1 MQTLIKNGQV
11 IDPAN
16 QLNGPFDIL
25 INNRKIEA
33 IEPQGKIS
41 GSKLKDVPVID
52 AKNCVVAPGF
62 CDMHVHFREPG
73 HEYKETIET
82 GSASAAA
89 GGFSTVA
96 VMPNTSPVNDN
107 RSITEL
113 IFSQA
118 KKTNLVNVLPI
129 GAITKGLKGESLSD
143 MGELKEA
150 GCIGYS
156 DDGRPVMNSEL
167 MRRAFEYSRMF
178 GLPCIQHSEILDLT
192 REGCMNEGIISTELG
207 LKGMPVEAEDIMVFR
222 DICLLRKTGGRLH
235 VAHISSGGAVELVR
249 QAKAKG
255 LPVTC
260 EVAPHHFTLTEE
272 ACRNYDTNAKMS
284 PPLRTHEDLE
294 LIKEGLRDGTIDI
307 IATDHAPHD
316 VADKQM
322 EFSKA
327 CFGIVG
333 LETALPLTLKM
344 VDEKVITLQKAVDL
358 LTHQPCRLFNLD
370 KGTLGVG
377 KDADI
382 VIFNPKTQYAI
393 EPEKFK
399 SRSKNSPYKGW
410 KVRGKVLHTLV
421 AGKTIYSAYMDNL
434 SNSANP

>member
-16 QLNGPFDIL
+16 QVDGFFDIL
-25 INNRKIEA
+25 INGNSIEA
-33 IEPQGKIS
+33 VEPQGKLSENDNSEI
-41 GSKLKDVPVID
+41 KIVD
-52 AKNCVVAPGF
+52 ATGCVVAPGF

-89 GGFSTVA
+89 GGFTTVA

-107 RSITEL
+107 RSVTEL
-113 IFSQA
+113 ILKQA
-118 KKTNLVNVLPI
+118 EKTALVNILPI
-129 GAITKGLKGESLSD
+129 GAITKGLKGETLSD
-143 MGELKEA
+143 MGELKES

-156 DDGRPVMNSEL
+156 DDGRPVMDSEL
-167 MRRAFEYSRMF
+167 MRRALQYSRMF
-178 GLPCIQHSEILDLT
+178 DLPCIQHSEILDLT
-192 REGCMNEGIISTELG
+192 RGGSMNEGIVSAELG

-222 DICLLRKTGGRLH
+222 DICLLPKTGGRLH

-272 ACRNYDTNAKMS
+272 ACRDYDTNAKMS
-284 PPLRTHEDLE
+284 PPLRTDEDIE
-294 LIKEGLRDGTIDI
+294 LIKEGLKDGTIDI

-316 VADKQM
+316 LADKQV
-322 EFSKA
+322 EFSNA

-344 VDEKVITLQKAVDL
+344 VDEGIISLQRAVDL
-358 LTHQPCRLFNLD
+358 LTQQPCRIFNLD

-382 VIFNPKTQYAI
+382 VIFDPNVKYAI
-393 EPEKFK
+393 DPEKFR

-410 KVRGKVLHTLV
+410 KVRGKVIHTFV
-421 AGKTIYSAYMDNL
+421 AGKSVYSDQ
-434 SNSANP
+434 SK

>member
-118 KKTNLVNVLPI
+118 KKTNLVNVFPI

-156 DDGRPVMNSEL
+156 DDGRPVMDSEL

-192 REGCMNEGIISTELG
+192 HEGCMNEGIVSTELG

-421 AGKTIYSAYMDNL
+421 AGKTIYSAYNG
-434 SNSANP
+434 

>member
-1 MQTLIKNGQV
+1 MQSLIKNGRV

-16 QLNGPFDIL
+16 KLDGFFDIL
-25 INNRKIEA
+25 IEGEIIEA
-33 IEPQGKIS
+33 VEPKGKIS
-41 GSKLKDVPVID
+41 GNKLKDIPVID

-82 GSASAAA
+82 GSASASA

-107 RSITEL
+107 ASVTEL
-113 IFSQA
+113 ILSQA
-118 KKTNLVNVLPI
+118 SKTSLVNILPI
-129 GAITKGLKGESLSD
+129 GAISRGLKGETLSD

-150 GCIGYS
+150 GCIAYS
-156 DDGRPVMNSEL
+156 DDGRPVMDSEL

-178 GLPCIQHSEILDLT
+178 DLPCVQHSEILDLT
-192 REGCMNEGIISTELG
+192 RDGCMNEGIVSTELG
-207 LKGMPVEAEDIMVFR
+207 LKGMPTEAEDIMVFR
-222 DICLLRKTGGRLH
+222 DICLLTKTGGRLH

-272 ACRNYDTNAKMS
+272 ACRDYDTNSKMS
-284 PPLRTHEDLE
+284 PPLRTHDDLK
-294 LIKEGLRDGTIDI
+294 LIKEGLKDGTIDI

-316 VADKQM
+316 IVDKQV

-344 VDEKVITLQKAVDL
+344 VEEKVISLNKAVDL
-358 LTHQPCRLFNLD
+358 LTHQPCRIFNLD

-377 KDADI
+377 KKADI
-382 VIFNPKTQYAI
+382 VIFNPQKLFTI
-393 EPEKFK
+393 EPENFK

-410 KVRGKVLHTLV
+410 EVRGKVLYTLV
-421 AGKTIYSAYMDNL
+421 AGKIVYS
-434 SNSANP
+434 SPK

>member
-118 KKTNLVNVLPI
+118 KKTNLVNVFPI

-156 DDGRPVMNSEL
+156 DDGRPVMDSEL

-370 KGTLGVG
+370 KGSLGVG
-377 KDADI
+377 RDADI
-382 VIFNPKTQYAI
+382 VIFNPKTQYTI

-421 AGKTIYSAYMDNL
+421 AGKTIYSAYNE
-434 SNSANP
+434 

>member
-25 INNRKIEA
+25 INNRIIEA

-118 KKTNLVNVLPI
+118 KKTNLVNIFPI

-156 DDGRPVMNSEL
+156 DDGRPVMDSEL

-307 IATDHAPHD
+307 IATDHAPHGL
-316 VADKQM
+316 ADKQM

-358 LTHQPCRLFNLD
+358 LTQQPCRLFNLD
-370 KGTLGVG
+370 KGNLGVG

-421 AGKTIYSAYMDNL
+421 AGKTIYSAYNG
-434 SNSANP
+434 

>member
-16 QLNGPFDIL
+16 QLNGLFDIL

-118 KKTNLVNVLPI
+118 KKTNLVNVFPI

-156 DDGRPVMNSEL
+156 DDGRPVMDSEL

-316 VADKQM
+316 LADKQM

-344 VDEKVITLQKAVDL
+344 VDEKVITSQKAVDL
-358 LTHQPCRLFNLD
+358 LTHQPCSLFNLD
-370 KGTLGVG
+370 KGNLGVG

-382 VIFNPKTQYAI
+382 VIFNPKTQYTI

-421 AGKTIYSAYMDNL
+421 AGKTVYSA
-434 SNSANP
+434 SNE

>member
-16 QLNGPFDIL
+16 QLDGSFDIL
-25 INNRKIEA
+25 INNGKIEA

-156 DDGRPVMNSEL
+156 DDGRPVMDSEL

-192 REGCMNEGIISTELG
+192 QGGCMNEGIISTELG

-316 VADKQM
+316 LADKQM

-358 LTHQPCRLFNLD
+358 LTQQPCRLFNLN
-370 KGTLGVG
+370 KGNLGVG

-382 VIFNPKTQYAI
+382 VIFNPKTQYTI

-421 AGKTIYSAYMDNL
+421 AGKTVYSAYNE
-434 SNSANP
+434 

>member
-16 QLNGPFDIL
+16 QLDGSFDIL
-25 INNRKIEA
+25 INNGKIEA

-156 DDGRPVMNSEL
+156 DDGRPVMDSEL

-192 REGCMNEGIISTELG
+192 QGGCMNEGIISTELG

-307 IATDHAPHD
+307 IATDHAPHGL
-316 VADKQM
+316 ADKQM

-358 LTHQPCRLFNLD
+358 LTQQPCRLFNLD
-370 KGTLGVG
+370 KGNLGVG

-382 VIFNPKTQYAI
+382 VIFNPKTQYTI

-421 AGKTIYSAYMDNL
+421 AGKTVYSAYNE
-434 SNSANP
+434 

>member
-16 QLNGPFDIL
+16 QVDGSFDIL
-25 INNRKIEA
+25 INGNSIEA
-33 IEPQGKIS
+33 VEPQGQLSENDNSEIKI
-41 GSKLKDVPVID
+41 VD
-52 AKNCVVAPGF
+52 ATGCVVAPGF

-89 GGFSTVA
+89 GGFTTVA

-107 RSITEL
+107 RSVTEL
-113 IFSQA
+113 ILKQA
-118 KKTNLVNVLPI
+118 EKTALVNILPI
-129 GAITKGLKGESLSD
+129 GAITKGLKGETLSD
-143 MGELKEA
+143 MGELKES

-156 DDGRPVMNSEL
+156 DDGRPVMDSEL
-167 MRRAFEYSRMF
+167 MRRALEYSRMF
-178 GLPCIQHSEILDLT
+178 DLPCIQHSEILDLT
-192 REGCMNEGIISTELG
+192 RGGSMNEGIVSAELG

-222 DICLLRKTGGRLH
+222 DICLLPKTGGRLH

-272 ACRNYDTNAKMS
+272 ACRDYDTNAKMS
-284 PPLRTHEDLE
+284 PPLRTDEDIE
-294 LIKEGLRDGTIDI
+294 LIKEGLKDGTIDI

-316 VADKQM
+316 LADKQV
-322 EFSKA
+322 EFSNA

-344 VDEKVITLQKAVDL
+344 VDEGIISLQRAVDL
-358 LTHQPCRLFNLD
+358 LTQQPCRIFNLD

-382 VIFNPKTQYAI
+382 VIFDPNVKYAI
-393 EPEKFK
+393 DPEKFK

-410 KVRGKVLHTLV
+410 KVRGKVIHTFV
-421 AGKTIYSAYMDNL
+421 AGKSVYSDQ
-434 SNSANP
+434 SK

>member
-1 MQTLIKNGQV
+1 MQTLIKNGRV

-16 QLNGPFDIL
+16 QLDGSFDIL
-25 INNRKIEA
+25 INNGKIEA

-156 DDGRPVMNSEL
+156 DDGRPVMDSEL

-192 REGCMNEGIISTELG
+192 QGGCMNEGIISTELG

-370 KGTLGVG
+370 KGSLGVG
-377 KDADI
+377 RDADI
-382 VIFNPKTQYAI
+382 VIFNPKTQYTI

-421 AGKTIYSAYMDNL
+421 AGKTVYSA
-434 SNSANP
+434 SNE

>member
-16 QLNGPFDIL
+16 QLDGSFDIL
-25 INNRKIEA
+25 INNGKIEA

-156 DDGRPVMNSEL
+156 DDGRPVMDSEL

-192 REGCMNEGIISTELG
+192 QGGCMNEGIISTELG

-316 VADKQM
+316 LADKQM

-358 LTHQPCRLFNLD
+358 LTQQPCRLFNLD
-370 KGTLGVG
+370 KGNLGVG

-382 VIFNPKTQYAI
+382 VIFNPKTQYTI

-421 AGKTIYSAYMDNL
+421 AGKTVYSAYDE
-434 SNSANP
+434 

>member
-1 MQTLIKNGQV
+1 MQTLIKNGRI

-16 QLNGPFDIL
+16 KIDGFFDIL
-25 INNRKIEA
+25 INNGKVNE
-33 IEPQGKIS
+33 IEPTGKIS
-41 GSKLKDVPVID
+41 GSNIDQIHTID
-52 AKNCVVAPGF
+52 AKDCIVAPGF

-82 GSASAAA
+82 GSESAAA

-107 RSITEL
+107 RSVTEL
-113 IFSQA
+113 ILSQSV
-118 KKTNLVNVLPI
+118 KTSAINILPI
-129 GAITKGLKGESLSD
+129 GAITKGLQGKTLSD
-143 MGELKEA
+143 MGELKDA

-156 DDGRPVMNSEL
+156 DDGRPVMDSEI
-167 MRRAFEYSRMF
+167 MRRALEYSSMF
-178 GLPCIQHSEILDLT
+178 DLPCIQHSEILDLT
-192 REGCMNEGIISTELG
+192 KDGCMNEGVVSTELG
-207 LKGMPVEAEDIMVFR
+207 LKGMPIEAEDIMVFR
-222 DICLLRKTGGRLH
+222 DISLLKKTGGRLH
-235 VAHISSGGAVELVR
+235 VAHISSGGALDLVR

-272 ACRNYDTNAKMS
+272 ACRNYDTNSKMS
-284 PPLRTHEDLE
+284 PPLRTIQDLD
-294 LIKEGLRDGTIDI
+294 LIKEGLKDGTIDI

-316 VADKQM
+316 ITDKQM

-333 LETALPLTLKM
+333 LETALPLTLQM
-344 VDEKVITLQKAVDL
+344 VDEKVISLNRAIDL
-358 LTHQPCRLFNLD
+358 LTQQPCHLFGLNKGNL
-370 KGTLGVG
+370 GIG
-377 KDADI
+377 KVADI
-382 VIFNPKTQYAI
+382 VIFNPKTEYQI
-393 EPEKFK
+393 NPENFK

-421 AGKTIYSAYMDNL
+421 AGKIVYSAINE
-434 SNSANP
+434 

>member
-41 GSKLKDVPVID
+41 VSKLKDVPVID

-118 KKTNLVNVLPI
+118 KKTNLVNVFPI

-156 DDGRPVMNSEL
+156 DDGRPVMDSEL

-399 SRSKNSPYKGW
+399 SRSKNSSYKGW

-421 AGKTIYSAYMDNL
+421 AGKTIYSAYNG
-434 SNSANP
+434 

>member
-16 QLNGPFDIL
+16 QLDGSFDIL
-25 INNRKIEA
+25 INNGKIEA

-156 DDGRPVMNSEL
+156 DDGRPVMDSEL

-192 REGCMNEGIISTELG
+192 QGGCMNEGIISTELG

-316 VADKQM
+316 LADKQM

-358 LTHQPCRLFNLD
+358 LTQQPCRLFNLN
-370 KGTLGVG
+370 KGNLGVG

-382 VIFNPKTQYAI
+382 VIFNPKTQYTI

-421 AGKTIYSAYMDNL
+421 AGKTVYSA
-434 SNSANP
+434 SNE

>member
-16 QLNGPFDIL
+16 QLDGSFDIL
-25 INNRKIEA
+25 INNGKIEA

-156 DDGRPVMNSEL
+156 DDGRPVMDSEL

-192 REGCMNEGIISTELG
+192 QGGCMNEGIISTELG

-294 LIKEGLRDGTIDI
+294 VIKEGLRDGTIDI

-316 VADKQM
+316 LADKQM

-358 LTHQPCRLFNLD
+358 LTQQPCRLFNLD
-370 KGTLGVG
+370 KGNLGVG

-382 VIFNPKTQYAI
+382 VIFNPKTQYTI

-421 AGKTIYSAYMDNL
+421 AGKTVYSAYNE
-434 SNSANP
+434 

>member
-16 QLNGPFDIL
+16 QVDGFFDIL
-25 INNRKIEA
+25 INGNSIEA
-33 IEPQGKIS
+33 VEPQGKLSENDNSEI
-41 GSKLKDVPVID
+41 KIVD
-52 AKNCVVAPGF
+52 ATGCVVAPGF

-89 GGFSTVA
+89 GGFTTVA

-107 RSITEL
+107 RSVTEL
-113 IFSQA
+113 ILKQA
-118 KKTNLVNVLPI
+118 EKTALVNILPI
-129 GAITKGLKGESLSD
+129 GAITKGLKGETLSD
-143 MGELKEA
+143 MGELKES

-156 DDGRPVMNSEL
+156 DDGRPVMDSEL
-167 MRRAFEYSRMF
+167 MRRALEYSRMF
-178 GLPCIQHSEILDLT
+178 DLPCIQHSEILDLT
-192 REGCMNEGIISTELG
+192 RGGSMNEGIVSAELG

-222 DICLLRKTGGRLH
+222 DICLLPKTGGRLH

-272 ACRNYDTNAKMS
+272 ACRDYDTNAKMS
-284 PPLRTHEDLE
+284 PPLRTDEDIE
-294 LIKEGLRDGTIDI
+294 LIKEGLKDGTIDI

-316 VADKQM
+316 LADKQV
-322 EFSKA
+322 EFSNA

-344 VDEKVITLQKAVDL
+344 VDEGIISLQRAVDL
-358 LTHQPCRLFNLD
+358 LTQQPCRVFNLD

-382 VIFNPKTQYAI
+382 VIFDPNVKYAI
-393 EPEKFK
+393 DPEKFK

-410 KVRGKVLHTLV
+410 KVRGKVIHTFV
-421 AGKTIYSAYMDNL
+421 AGKSVYSDQ
-434 SNSANP
+434 SK

>member
-16 QLNGPFDIL
+16 QLDGSFDIL
-25 INNRKIEA
+25 INNGKIEA

-156 DDGRPVMNSEL
+156 DDGRPVMDSEL

-192 REGCMNEGIISTELG
+192 QGGCMNEGIISTELG

-358 LTHQPCRLFNLD
+358 LTQQPCRLFNLN
-370 KGTLGVG
+370 KGNLGVG

-382 VIFNPKTQYAI
+382 VIFNPKTQYTI

-421 AGKTIYSAYMDNL
+421 AGKTVYSAYDE
-434 SNSANP
+434 

>member
-16 QLNGPFDIL
+16 QVDGSFDIL
-25 INNRKIEA
+25 INGNSIEA
-33 IEPQGKIS
+33 VEPQGQLSENDNSEIKI
-41 GSKLKDVPVID
+41 ID
-52 AKNCVVAPGF
+52 ATGCVVAPGF

-89 GGFSTVA
+89 GGFTTVA

-107 RSITEL
+107 RSVTEL
-113 IFSQA
+113 ILKQA
-118 KKTNLVNVLPI
+118 EITALVNILPI
-129 GAITKGLKGESLSD
+129 GAITKGLKGETLSD
-143 MGELKEA
+143 MGELKES

-156 DDGRPVMNSEL
+156 DDGRPVMDSEL
-167 MRRAFEYSRMF
+167 MRRALEYSRMF
-178 GLPCIQHSEILDLT
+178 DLPCIQHSEILDLT
-192 REGCMNEGIISTELG
+192 RGGSMNEGIVSAELG

-222 DICLLRKTGGRLH
+222 DICLLPKTGGRLH

-272 ACRNYDTNAKMS
+272 ACRDYDTNAKMS
-284 PPLRTHEDLE
+284 PPLRTDEDIE
-294 LIKEGLRDGTIDI
+294 LIKEGLKDGTIDI

-316 VADKQM
+316 LADKQV
-322 EFSKA
+322 EFSNA

-344 VDEKVITLQKAVDL
+344 VDEGIISLQRAVDL
-358 LTHQPCRLFNLD
+358 LTQQPCRIFNLD

-382 VIFNPKTQYAI
+382 VIFDPNVKYAI
-393 EPEKFK
+393 DPEKFK

-410 KVRGKVLHTLV
+410 KVRGKVIHTFV
-421 AGKTIYSAYMDNL
+421 AGKSVYSDQ
-434 SNSANP
+434 SK